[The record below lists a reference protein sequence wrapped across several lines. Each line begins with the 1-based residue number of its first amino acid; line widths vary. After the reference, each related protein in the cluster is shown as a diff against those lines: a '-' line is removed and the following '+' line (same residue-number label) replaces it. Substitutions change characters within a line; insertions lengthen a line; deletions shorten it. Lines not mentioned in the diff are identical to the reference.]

1 MSMIYVTTGS
11 KKEALEIGRALIE
24 ARLAACANVIGGVTS
39 IFRWQ
44 GAIEEE
50 AEAVLILKTRRD
62 LVDEATDRI
71 KELHSYD
78 CPCVLSYAISGGNS
92 DFLEWIVKETK

>member
-11 KKEALEIGRALIE
+11 AKEAQDIGRALIE
-24 ARLAACANVIGGVTS
+24 ARLAACANVIDNVTS

-44 GAIEEE
+44 GKVEEE

-62 LVDEATDRI
+62 LVDEATDKI

-78 CPCVLSYAISGGNS
+78 CPCILSYAIVGGNP
-92 DFLEWIVKETK
+92 DFLNWIVKETK

>member
-11 KKEALEIGRALIE
+11 KKEALDIGRALIE

-44 GAIEEE
+44 GKIERSEE
-50 AEAVLILKTRRD
+50 RR
-62 LVDEATDRI
+62 VGQ
-71 KELHSYD
+71 
-78 CPCVLSYAISGGNS
+78 GGS
-92 DFLEWIVKETK
+92 SRGSPEH